1 MKKEANRKKA
11 SEESYRKA
19 KAEMD
24 EWLEKRQRWLNSKN
38 CTDYVWKCASR
49 FRHEWKGREGELFK
63 IIWRGVGISEEKVEE
78 PRIVSEEESEEW
90 ARDHYLNHLL
100 PKELASLPKKPNKGR
115 IRVDRNAS
123 DDLKKK
129 ISEIQIVEA
138 TEYSEALMCR
148 LFKIDPKQV
157 VFRQKG
163 KTTLDR
169 EKFLRA
175 HRGLGKIFTDENWR
189 ILRNW
194 KFPCEPQMHNEEM
207 HGLEKM
213 RGDKPLRV
221 LGYIGSHPTPT
232 ERKRAMDKY
241 RQKVIRLCLRPPATK
256 NVGNL
261 QKRAIS

>member
-163 KTTLDR
+163 KTTP
-169 EKFLRA
+169 KKKVA
-175 HRGLGKIFTDENWR
+175 
-189 ILRNW
+189 
-194 KFPCEPQMHNEEM
+194 FPC
-207 HGLEKM
+207 
-213 RGDKPLRV
+213 
-221 LGYIGSHPTPT
+221 
-232 ERKRAMDKY
+232 
-241 RQKVIRLCLRPPATK
+241 
-256 NVGNL
+256 
-261 QKRAIS
+261 